1 MKKMS
6 SIPAIAA
13 VCMMALSFMLAP
25 LYSFAADIDTIP
37 LTDVK
42 ITPSTL
48 NLKSRGTFITS
59 HIALPDPYATELPQ
73 PDDVTLRLLIG
84 DNETGEIGALR
95 TGWDLLGR
103 LVVKFSR
110 SEVQELIAENID
122 KFPAIVTLSLT
133 IDVDNETLAG
143 TDDIRAIKPGKKS
156 RGNK

>member
-13 VCMMALSFMLAP
+13 VCMMALSFMLEP

-95 TGWDLLGR
+95 AGSCCHPG
-103 LVVKFSR
+103 
-110 SEVQELIAENID
+110 LIARTHRASQ
-122 KFPAIVTLSLT
+122 PAIV
-133 IDVDNETLAG
+133 G
-143 TDDIRAIKPGKKS
+143 TVLGMPEGQAFSHAIGKHFELRSRTGRCIRG
-156 RGNK
+156 